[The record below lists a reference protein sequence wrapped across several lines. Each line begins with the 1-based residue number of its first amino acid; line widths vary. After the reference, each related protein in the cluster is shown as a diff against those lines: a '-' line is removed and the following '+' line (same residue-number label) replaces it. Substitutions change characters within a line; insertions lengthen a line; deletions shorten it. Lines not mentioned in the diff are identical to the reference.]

1 MSTNKS
7 YRSALIFLTT
17 LFFLW
22 GFITVLVDSLVPR
35 LKDVFEMSYAKT
47 VLVQFAF
54 FTAFFVVSVPAGALL
69 SKIGYRK
76 GIVLGLII
84 MALGCLLFYPA
95 AEYRNF
101 NIFLIGYFTLAG
113 GITVLQVAANPYV
126 ALLGSEEDASS
137 RLNLSQAFNSLG
149 TTIAPIVGALFLLS
163 DSVKTSEEI
172 NLLTALE
179 KVDYYSAEAA
189 TVQTPFLLIA
199 AFIGILALIF
209 AFLKLPKVMQESPK
223 GGYLS
228 LLKNKLMLMGALG
241 IFVYVGAEVAIGSF
255 LVNYFSDMNL
265 AVIVMENE
273 MMMNIANTI
282 ASVFNKTFSNSDP
295 KSLLGIF
302 IIFYWGGA
310 MIGRFIGA
318 YLTKIMDA
326 GKVLSMF
333 ASLAIL
339 MILISINTQGL
350 ISMWSILAVGLFNSI
365 MFPTIFTL
373 TLEGLGDLKAQASGL
388 LCMAIVGGAIIPFA
402 FGSLIDGFGFKKAFI
417 LTLICYGYI
426 MYYGR
431 LKKQESR
438 LNFKKKQITIYAHC
452 IFTCFNYS
460 DVYCI
465 KKRYYTT
472 SYRKKT

>member
-7 YRSALIFLTT
+7 YKSALIFLTT

-54 FTAFFVVSVPAGALL
+54 FTAFFVVSVPAGAIL

-95 AEYRNF
+95 AEFRNF
-101 NIFLIGYFTLAG
+101 TIFLIGYFTLAG

-126 ALLGSEEDASS
+126 ALLGSEEGASS

-149 TTIAPIVGALFLLS
+149 TTIAPVVGALFLLS

-172 NLLTALE
+172 NALSTLE
-179 KVDYYSAEAA
+179 KVDYYAAEAA

-199 AFIGILALIF
+199 TFIGILAVVF
-209 AFLKLPKVMQESPK
+209 AFIKLPKVMQESPK

-228 LLKNKLMLMGALG
+228 LLRNKLMLMGALG
-241 IFVYVGAEVAIGSF
+241 IFVYVGAEVSIGSF
-255 LVNYFSDMNL
+255 LVNYFDDMNL
-265 AVIVMENE
+265 AVLVAENE
-273 MMMNIANTI
+273 LMMNIANTI
-282 ASVFNKTFSNSDP
+282 ASTFNKSFSNSDP

-310 MIGRFIGA
+310 MIGRFVGA
-318 YLTKIMDA
+318 YLTKIIA
-326 GKVLSMF
+326 PGKVLSIF
-333 ASLAIL
+333 ALLAIL
-339 MILISINTQGL
+339 MIVISINTQGL
-350 ISMWSILAVGLFNSI
+350 LSMWSILAVGLFNSI

-388 LCMAIVGGAIIPFA
+388 LCMAIVGGAIIPFV
-402 FGSLIDGFGFKKAFI
+402 FGGLIDSFGFKTAFI
-417 LTLICYGYI
+417 LTMLCYGYI
-426 MYYGR
+426 LYYGK
-431 LKKQESR
+431 LKS
-438 LNFKKKQITIYAHC
+438 
-452 IFTCFNYS
+452 S
-460 DVYCI
+460 
-465 KKRYYTT
+465 
-472 SYRKKT
+472 

>member
-54 FTAFFVVSVPAGALL
+54 FTAFFVVSVPAGTLL

-76 GIVLGLII
+76 GIVLGLVI

-101 NIFLIGYFTLAG
+101 NVFLIGYFTLAG

-172 NLLTALE
+172 NLLTDLE

-209 AFLKLPKVMQESPK
+209 AFIKLPKVMQESPK

-373 TLEGLGDLKAQASGL
+373 TLEGLGELKAQASGL

-417 LTLICYGYI
+417 LTLICYGYV
-426 MYYGR
+426 MYYGK
-431 LKKQESR
+431 LKSR
-438 LNFKKKQITIYAHC
+438 
-452 IFTCFNYS
+452 
-460 DVYCI
+460 
-465 KKRYYTT
+465 
-472 SYRKKT
+472 KTA

>member
-1 MSTNKS
+1 MKQTKS
-7 YRSALIFLTT
+7 YQSSFISVTI

-54 FTAFFVVSVPAGALL
+54 FTAFFIVSLPAGAILT
-69 SKIGYRK
+69 KIGYKK

-101 NIFLIGYFTLAG
+101 NVFLIGYFTLAS

-126 ALLGSEEDASS
+126 ALLGSEEGASS

-149 TTIAPIVGALFLLS
+149 TTIAPVVGALFLLS

-172 NLLTALE
+172 DLLNITDKAN
-179 KVDYYSAEAA
+179 YYAAEAA
-189 TVQTPFLLIA
+189 TVQVPFLLIA
-199 AFIGILALIF
+199 TFIGILALIF
-209 AFLKLPKVMQESPK
+209 SFIKLPKVMEDSPK
-223 GGYLS
+223 GGYLA
-228 LLKNKLMLMGALG
+228 LLKNKLMMLGALG

-255 LVNYFSDMNL
+255 LVNYFDDMNL
-265 AVIVMENE
+265 AVIVAENNT
-273 MMMNIANTI
+273 MMSIANTI
-282 ASVFNKTFSNSDP
+282 ASTFNKTFSNSDP

-318 YLTKIMDA
+318 YLTKIMSP
-326 GKVLSMF
+326 GRVLSIF
-333 ASLAIL
+333 ASLAI
-339 MILISINTQGL
+339 ILIIISINTIGL
-350 ISMWSILAVGLFNSI
+350 LSMWSILAVGLFNSI

-373 TLEGLGDLKAQASGL
+373 TLRGLGDLKAQASGL

-402 FGSLIDGFGFKKAFI
+402 FGSLIDGFGFKTAFI
-417 LTLICYGYI
+417 LTIVCYGYI
-426 MYYGR
+426 LYYGM
-431 LKKQESR
+431 
-438 LNFKKKQITIYAHC
+438 
-452 IFTCFNYS
+452 
-460 DVYCI
+460 I
-465 KKRYYTT
+465 KSGTK
-472 SYRKKT
+472 

>member
-1 MSTNKS
+1 MSSNKS
-7 YRSALIFLTT
+7 YKSALIFLTT

-54 FTAFFVVSVPAGALL
+54 FTAFFVVSVPAGAIL

-76 GIVLGLII
+76 GIVLGLVV
-84 MALGCLLFYPA
+84 MATGCLLFYPA
-95 AEYRNF
+95 AAYRNF
-101 NIFLIGYFTLAG
+101 NVFLVGYFALAG
-113 GITVLQVAANPYV
+113 GITILQVAANPYV
-126 ALLGSEEDASS
+126 ALLGSEEGASS

-149 TTIAPIVGALFLLS
+149 TTIAPVVGALFLLS

-172 NLLTALE
+172 NVLSVTE
-179 KVDYYSAEAA
+179 KADYYAAEAA
-189 TVQTPFLLIA
+189 TVQSPFLIIA
-199 AFIGILALIF
+199 SFIGVLAIVFAFI
-209 AFLKLPKVMQESPK
+209 KLPKVIQDSPK

-255 LVNYFSDMNL
+255 LVNYFHDMNL
-265 AVIVMENE
+265 AVLVAENE
-273 MMMNIANTI
+273 TMMNIANTI
-282 ASVFNKTFSNSDP
+282 ASTFNKTFSNSDP

-318 YLTKIMDA
+318 YLTRIITP
-326 GKVLSMF
+326 GKVLSFF
-333 ASLAIL
+333 ALSAIV
-339 MILISINTQGL
+339 MITISITTNGL
-350 ISMWSILAVGLFNSI
+350 VSMWSILAVGLFNSI

-373 TLEGLGDLKAQASGL
+373 TLEGLGELKAQASGL
-388 LCMAIVGGAIIPFA
+388 LCMAIVGGAIVPFV
-402 FGSLIDGFGFKKAFI
+402 FGSLIDSFGFKIAFI

-426 MYYGR
+426 VYFGR
-431 LKKQESR
+431 LKSNSLIEE
-438 LNFKKKQITIYAHC
+438 
-452 IFTCFNYS
+452 
-460 DVYCI
+460 
-465 KKRYYTT
+465 
-472 SYRKKT
+472 

>member
-54 FTAFFVVSVPAGALL
+54 FTAFFVVSVPAGTLL

-101 NIFLIGYFTLAG
+101 NVFLIGYFTLAG

-172 NLLTALE
+172 NLLTDLE

-209 AFLKLPKVMQESPK
+209 AFIKLPKVMQESPK

-417 LTLICYGYI
+417 LTVICYGYI
-426 MYYGR
+426 MYYGK
-431 LKKQESR
+431 LKSR
-438 LNFKKKQITIYAHC
+438 
-452 IFTCFNYS
+452 
-460 DVYCI
+460 
-465 KKRYYTT
+465 
-472 SYRKKT
+472 KTA

>member
-54 FTAFFVVSVPAGALL
+54 FTAFFVVSVPAGTLL

-101 NIFLIGYFTLAG
+101 NVFLIGYFTLAG

-172 NLLTALE
+172 NLLTDLE

-209 AFLKLPKVMQESPK
+209 AFIKLPKVMQESPK

-426 MYYGR
+426 MYYGK
-431 LKKQESR
+431 LKSR
-438 LNFKKKQITIYAHC
+438 
-452 IFTCFNYS
+452 
-460 DVYCI
+460 
-465 KKRYYTT
+465 
-472 SYRKKT
+472 KTA

>member
-7 YRSALIFLTT
+7 YKSALIFLTT

-54 FTAFFVVSVPAGALL
+54 FTAFFVVSVPAGAIL

-95 AEYRNF
+95 AEFRNF
-101 NIFLIGYFTLAG
+101 TIFLIGYFTLAG

-126 ALLGSEEDASS
+126 ALLGSEEGASS

-149 TTIAPIVGALFLLS
+149 TTIAPVVGALFLLS

-172 NLLTALE
+172 NALSNLE
-179 KVDYYSAEAA
+179 KVDYYAAEAA

-199 AFIGILALIF
+199 TFIGILAVVF
-209 AFLKLPKVMQESPK
+209 AFIKLPKVMQESPK

-255 LVNYFSDMNL
+255 LVNYFDDMNL
-265 AVIVMENE
+265 AILVAENDT
-273 MMMNIANTI
+273 MMNIANTI
-282 ASVFNKTFSNSDP
+282 ASTFNKSFSNSDP

-310 MIGRFIGA
+310 MIGRFVGA
-318 YLTKIMDA
+318 YLTKIIPP
-326 GKVLSMF
+326 GKVLSIF
-333 ASLAIL
+333 ALLAIL
-339 MILISINTQGL
+339 MIVISINTQGL
-350 ISMWSILAVGLFNSI
+350 LSMWSILAVGLFNSI

-373 TLEGLGDLKAQASGL
+373 TLEGLGELKAQASGL

-402 FGSLIDGFGFKKAFI
+402 FGGLIDGFGFKTAFI
-417 LTLICYGYI
+417 LTMICYGYI
-426 MYYGR
+426 LYYGK
-431 LKKQESR
+431 LKSSKS
-438 LNFKKKQITIYAHC
+438 
-452 IFTCFNYS
+452 
-460 DVYCI
+460 
-465 KKRYYTT
+465 
-472 SYRKKT
+472 

>member
-1 MSTNKS
+1 MSSNKS

-54 FTAFFVVSVPAGALL
+54 FTAFFVVSVPAGTLL

-101 NIFLIGYFTLAG
+101 TIFLIGYFTLAG

-172 NLLTALE
+172 NVLTALE
-179 KVDYYSAEAA
+179 KADYYSAEAA

-209 AFLKLPKVMQESPK
+209 AFIKLPKVMQESPK

-273 MMMNIANTI
+273 MMMKIANTI

-326 GKVLSMF
+326 GKVLSIF

-402 FGSLIDGFGFKKAFI
+402 FGSLIDSFGFKKAFI
-417 LTLICYGYI
+417 LTVICYGYI
-426 MYYGR
+426 MYYGK
-431 LKKQESR
+431 LKSR
-438 LNFKKKQITIYAHC
+438 KIA
-452 IFTCFNYS
+452 
-460 DVYCI
+460 
-465 KKRYYTT
+465 
-472 SYRKKT
+472 

>member
-1 MSTNKS
+1 MSSNKS

-54 FTAFFVVSVPAGALL
+54 FTAFFVVSVPAGAIL

-76 GIVLGLII
+76 GIVLGLVV
-84 MALGCLLFYPA
+84 MAIGCLLFYPA

-101 NIFLIGYFTLAG
+101 TIFLVGYFTLAG

-126 ALLGSEEDASS
+126 ALLGSEEGASS

-149 TTIAPIVGALFLLS
+149 TTLAPVVGALFLLS
-163 DSVKTSEEI
+163 DSVKSSEEI
-172 NLLTALE
+172 NALSAIE
-179 KVDYYSAEAA
+179 KVDYYAAEAA

-199 AFIGILALIF
+199 SFIGVLAVVFAFI
-209 AFLKLPKVMQESPK
+209 KLPKVMQESPK

-241 IFVYVGAEVAIGSF
+241 IFLYVGAEVAIGSF
-255 LVNYFSDMNL
+255 LVNYFNDMNL
-265 AVIVMENE
+265 AVVVAENE
-273 MMMNIANTI
+273 TMMRIANSI
-282 ASVFNKTFSNSDP
+282 ASTFNKTFSNSDP

-310 MIGRFIGA
+310 MIGRFVGA
-318 YLTKIMDA
+318 YLTRILPA
-326 GKVLSMF
+326 GRVLSLF
-333 ASLAIL
+333 ALLAIV
-339 MILISINTQGL
+339 MIAVSITTQGL
-350 ISMWSILAVGLFNSI
+350 LSMWSILAVGLFNSI

-373 TLEGLGDLKAQASGL
+373 TLEGLGDLKAQASGI
-388 LCMAIVGGAIIPFA
+388 LCMAIVGGAIIPFV
-402 FGSLIDGFGFKKAFI
+402 FGGLIDNFGFKTAFI
-417 LTLICYGYI
+417 LTLFCYGYI
-426 MYYGR
+426 LYYGK
-431 LKKQESR
+431 LKS
-438 LNFKKKQITIYAHC
+438 
-452 IFTCFNYS
+452 S
-460 DVYCI
+460 
-465 KKRYYTT
+465 
-472 SYRKKT
+472 

>member
-101 NIFLIGYFTLAG
+101 TIFLSGYFTLAG

-172 NLLTALE
+172 NLLTDLE
-179 KVDYYSAEAA
+179 KINYYSAEAA

-209 AFLKLPKVMQESPK
+209 AFIKLPKVMQESPK
-223 GGYLS
+223 AGYLS

-326 GKVLSMF
+326 GKVLSIF

-417 LTLICYGYI
+417 LTVICYGYI
-426 MYYGR
+426 MYYGK
-431 LKKQESR
+431 LKSR
-438 LNFKKKQITIYAHC
+438 
-452 IFTCFNYS
+452 
-460 DVYCI
+460 
-465 KKRYYTT
+465 
-472 SYRKKT
+472 KTA